1 MSTKV
6 DIDHLRKW
14 IGKIDNVTDYVTPI
28 VEQRYRATLNMD
40 IGNPKDGDP
49 VTSGLH
55 WMLGWNLVKND
66 ELGVDSHPA
75 LGEFLPPVPLPRRMW
90 AGSEIKV
97 LKPIRVGDKVIK
109 QSTVA
114 DIQVKEGRTGLLC
127 FVTAEYN
134 FLVNNE
140 VTINEKHNIV
150 YRDISKSGG
159 GSGYSKE
166 IPERADLSEKIF
178 MHPTILFRYSAIGF
192 VGHRIHYDHPYTV
205 NEENY
210 PGLIVHGPLQATYLL
225 RAAEKLMGKQVKSF
239 THKVMAPVFANSE
252 YIVGVDKMNDGSV
265 SCWGATK
272 EFGVTMSC
280 LLYTSPSP
288 RDLST
293 SRMPSSA

>member
-134 FLVNNE
+134 FLVNDE

-159 GSGYSKE
+159 GSGYSKD
-166 IPERADLSEKIF
+166 IPEKADLSEKIF

-225 RAAEKLMGKQVKSF
+225 RAAEKLMGKPVKSF
-239 THKVMAPVFANSE
+239 THKVMAPVFADSE
-252 YIVGVDKMNDGSV
+252 YMVGVDKMDNGSV

-272 EFGVTMSC
+272 EFGVTM
-280 LLYTSPSP
+280 
-288 RDLST
+288 R
-293 SRMPSSA
+293 AEAKF

>member
-1 MSTKV
+1 MSIKV

-40 IGNPKDGDP
+40 IRNPKDGDP

-127 FVTAEYN
+127 FVTAEYD
-134 FLVNNE
+134 FLVNDE

-159 GSGYSKE
+159 GSGYSKD
-166 IPERADLSEKIF
+166 IPEKADLSEKIF

-225 RAAEKLMGKQVKSF
+225 RAAEKLMGKPVKSF
-239 THKVMAPVFANSE
+239 THKVMAPVFAGSE
-252 YIVGVDKMNDGSV
+252 YMVGVDKMDDGSV

-272 EFGVTMSC
+272 EFGVTM
-280 LLYTSPSP
+280 
-288 RDLST
+288 R
-293 SRMPSSA
+293 AEAKF

>member
-97 LKPIRVGDKVIK
+97 LKPIRIGDKVIK

-134 FLVNNE
+134 FLVNDE

-252 YIVGVDKMNDGSV
+252 YMVGVDKMDDGSV

-272 EFGVTMSC
+272 EFGVTM
-280 LLYTSPSP
+280 
-288 RDLST
+288 R
-293 SRMPSSA
+293 AEAKF

>member
-134 FLVNNE
+134 FLVNDE

-159 GSGYSKE
+159 GSGYSKD
-166 IPERADLSEKIF
+166 IPEKADLSEKIF

-225 RAAEKLMGKQVKSF
+225 RAAEKLMGKPVKSF
-239 THKVMAPVFANSE
+239 THKVMAPVFADSE
-252 YIVGVDKMNDGSV
+252 YMVGVDKMDDGSV

-272 EFGVTMSC
+272 EFGVTMK
-280 LLYTSPSP
+280 
-288 RDLST
+288 
-293 SRMPSSA
+293 AEAKF

>member
-40 IGNPKDGDP
+40 IGNPKVGEP

-90 AGSEIKV
+90 AGSEIKA
-97 LKPIRVGDKVIK
+97 LKPIRVGDKVVK

-134 FLVNNE
+134 FLVNDE

-225 RAAEKLMGKQVKSF
+225 RAAEKVMEKQVKSF

-252 YIVGVDKMNDGSV
+252 YMVGVDKMDDGSV

-272 EFGVTMSC
+272 EFGVTM
-280 LLYTSPSP
+280 
-288 RDLST
+288 R
-293 SRMPSSA
+293 AEAKF

>member
-40 IGNPKDGDP
+40 IGNPKDGEP

-97 LKPIRVGDKVIK
+97 LKPIRVGDKVVK

-134 FLVNNE
+134 FLVSDE

-239 THKVMAPVFANSE
+239 THKVMAPVFANSV
-252 YIVGVDKMNDGSV
+252 YMVGVDKMNDGSV

-272 EFGVTMSC
+272 EFGVTM
-280 LLYTSPSP
+280 
-288 RDLST
+288 R
-293 SRMPSSA
+293 AEAKF

>member
-97 LKPIRVGDKVIK
+97 LKPIRVGDKVVK

-134 FLVNNE
+134 FLVNDE

-159 GSGYSKE
+159 GSGYSKD
-166 IPERADLSEKIF
+166 IPEKADLSEKIF

-225 RAAEKLMGKQVKSF
+225 RAAEKLMGKPVKSF
-239 THKVMAPVFANSE
+239 THKVMAPVFADSE
-252 YIVGVDKMNDGSV
+252 YMVGVDKMDDGSV

-272 EFGVTMSC
+272 EFGVTM
-280 LLYTSPSP
+280 
-288 RDLST
+288 R
-293 SRMPSSA
+293 AEAQF

>member
-134 FLVNNE
+134 FLVNDE

-159 GSGYSKE
+159 GSGYSKD
-166 IPERADLSEKIF
+166 IPEKADLSEKIF

-225 RAAEKLMGKQVKSF
+225 RAAEKLMGKPVKSF

-252 YIVGVDKMNDGSV
+252 YMVGVDKMDNGSV
-265 SCWGATK
+265 NCWGATK
-272 EFGVTMSC
+272 EFGVTM
-280 LLYTSPSP
+280 
-288 RDLST
+288 R
-293 SRMPSSA
+293 AEAKF

>member
-134 FLVNNE
+134 FLVNDE

-159 GSGYSKE
+159 GSGYSKD
-166 IPERADLSEKIF
+166 IPEKADLSEKIF

-225 RAAEKLMGKQVKSF
+225 RAAEKLMGKPVKSF

-252 YIVGVDKMNDGSV
+252 YIVGVDKMDDDSV

-272 EFGVTMSC
+272 EFGVTM
-280 LLYTSPSP
+280 
-288 RDLST
+288 R
-293 SRMPSSA
+293 AEAKF

>member
-134 FLVNNE
+134 FLVNDE

-159 GSGYSKE
+159 GSGYSKD
-166 IPERADLSEKIF
+166 IPEKADLSEKIF

-225 RAAEKLMGKQVKSF
+225 RAAEKLMGKPVKSF
-239 THKVMAPVFANSE
+239 THKVMAPVFADSE
-252 YIVGVDKMNDGSV
+252 YIVGVDKMDDGSV
-265 SCWGATK
+265 TCWGATK
-272 EFGVTMSC
+272 EFGVTM
-280 LLYTSPSP
+280 
-288 RDLST
+288 R
-293 SRMPSSA
+293 AEAKF

>member
-40 IGNPKDGDP
+40 IGNPKDGEP

-90 AGSEIKV
+90 AGSEIKA
-97 LKPIRVGDKVIK
+97 LKPIRVGDKVVK

-134 FLVNNE
+134 FLVNDE

-166 IPERADLSEKIF
+166 IPEKADLSEKIF

-252 YIVGVDKMNDGSV
+252 YMVGVDKMDDGSV

-272 EFGVTMSC
+272 EFGVTM
-280 LLYTSPSP
+280 
-288 RDLST
+288 R
-293 SRMPSSA
+293 AEAKF

>member
-40 IGNPKDGDP
+40 TGNPTDGDP

-134 FLVNNE
+134 FLVNDE

-159 GSGYSKE
+159 GSGYSKD
-166 IPERADLSEKIF
+166 IPEKADLSEKIF

-192 VGHRIHYDHPYTV
+192 VGHRIHYDHLYTV

-252 YIVGVDKMNDGSV
+252 YMVGVDKMDDGSV

-272 EFGVTMSC
+272 EFGVTM
-280 LLYTSPSP
+280 
-288 RDLST
+288 R
-293 SRMPSSA
+293 AVAKF

>member
-40 IGNPKDGDP
+40 IGNPKDGDS

-97 LKPIRVGDKVIK
+97 LKPIRVGDKVVK

-134 FLVNNE
+134 FLVNDE

-166 IPERADLSEKIF
+166 LPEKADLSEKIF

-192 VGHRIHYDHPYTV
+192 VGHRIHYDYPYTV

-225 RAAEKLMGKQVKSF
+225 RAAEKLMGKSVKTF

-252 YIVGVDKMNDGSV
+252 YMVGADKMDDSSV

-272 EFGVTMSC
+272 EYGVTM
-280 LLYTSPSP
+280 
-288 RDLST
+288 R
-293 SRMPSSA
+293 AEAKF

>member
-134 FLVNNE
+134 FLVNDE

-159 GSGYSKE
+159 GSGYSKD
-166 IPERADLSEKIF
+166 IPEKADLSEKIF

-252 YIVGVDKMNDGSV
+252 YMVGVDKMDDGSV

-272 EFGVTMSC
+272 EFGVTM
-280 LLYTSPSP
+280 
-288 RDLST
+288 R
-293 SRMPSSA
+293 AEAKF

>member
-14 IGKIDNVTDYVTPI
+14 IGKIDNVADYVTPI

-134 FLVNNE
+134 FLVNDE

-159 GSGYSKE
+159 GSGYSKD
-166 IPERADLSEKIF
+166 IPEKADLSEKIF

-225 RAAEKLMGKQVKSF
+225 RAAEKLMGKPVKSF

-252 YIVGVDKMNDGSV
+252 YIVGVDKMDDGSV

-272 EFGVTMSC
+272 EFGVTM
-280 LLYTSPSP
+280 
-288 RDLST
+288 R
-293 SRMPSSA
+293 AEAKF

>member
-14 IGKIDNVTDYVTPI
+14 IGKIDNVSDYVTPI

-97 LKPIRVGDKVIK
+97 LKPIRVGDKVVK

-134 FLVNNE
+134 FLVNDE

-225 RAAEKLMGKQVKSF
+225 RASEKLMGKQVKSF

-252 YIVGVDKMNDGSV
+252 YMVGVDKMDDGSV

-272 EFGVTMSC
+272 EFGVTM
-280 LLYTSPSP
+280 
-288 RDLST
+288 R
-293 SRMPSSA
+293 AEAKF

>member
-134 FLVNNE
+134 FLVNDE

-159 GSGYSKE
+159 GSGYSRD
-166 IPERADLSEKIF
+166 IPEKADLSEKIF

-225 RAAEKLMGKQVKSF
+225 RAAEKLMGKPVKSF
-239 THKVMAPVFANSE
+239 THKVMAPVFADSE
-252 YIVGVDKMNDGSV
+252 YMVGVDKMDDGSV

-272 EFGVTMSC
+272 EFGVTM
-280 LLYTSPSP
+280 
-288 RDLST
+288 R
-293 SRMPSSA
+293 AEAKF

>member
-1 MSTKV
+1 MCIRDRV

-40 IGNPKDGDP
+40 IGNPKDGEP

-97 LKPIRVGDKVIK
+97 LKPIRVGDKVVK

-134 FLVNNE
+134 FLVNDE

-166 IPERADLSEKIF
+166 IPEKADLSEKIF

-225 RAAEKLMGKQVKSF
+225 RAAEKLMGKPVKSF
-239 THKVMAPVFANSE
+239 THKVMAPVFADSE
-252 YIVGVDKMNDGSV
+252 YMVGVDKMDDGSV

-272 EFGVTMSC
+272 EFGVTM
-280 LLYTSPSP
+280 
-288 RDLST
+288 R
-293 SRMPSSA
+293 AEAKF

>member
-134 FLVNNE
+134 YLVNDE

-159 GSGYSKE
+159 GSGYSKD
-166 IPERADLSEKIF
+166 IPEKADLSEKIF

-225 RAAEKLMGKQVKSF
+225 RAAEKLMGKPVKSF

-252 YIVGVDKMNDGSV
+252 YIVGVDKIDDGSV

-272 EFGVTMSC
+272 EFGVTM
-280 LLYTSPSP
+280 
-288 RDLST
+288 R
-293 SRMPSSA
+293 AEAKF

>member
-134 FLVNNE
+134 FLVNDE

-159 GSGYSKE
+159 GSGYSKD
-166 IPERADLSEKIF
+166 IPEKADLSEKIF

-225 RAAEKLMGKQVKSF
+225 RAAEKLMGKPVKSF
-239 THKVMAPVFANSE
+239 THKVMAPVFADSE
-252 YIVGVDKMNDGSV
+252 YMVGVDKIDDGSV

-272 EFGVTMSC
+272 EFGVTM
-280 LLYTSPSP
+280 
-288 RDLST
+288 R
-293 SRMPSSA
+293 AEAKF

>member
-134 FLVNNE
+134 FLVNDE

-159 GSGYSKE
+159 GSGYSKD
-166 IPERADLSEKIF
+166 IPEKADLSEKIF

-225 RAAEKLMGKQVKSF
+225 RAAEKLMGKPVKSF
-239 THKVMAPVFANSE
+239 TQNVMAPVFADSE
-252 YIVGVDKMNDGSV
+252 YMVGVDKMDDGSV

-272 EFGVTMSC
+272 EFGVTM
-280 LLYTSPSP
+280 
-288 RDLST
+288 R
-293 SRMPSSA
+293 AEAKF

>member
-40 IGNPKDGDP
+40 IGNPKDGEP

-97 LKPIRVGDKVIK
+97 LKPIRVGDKVVK

-134 FLVNNE
+134 FLVNDE

-166 IPERADLSEKIF
+166 IPQKADLSEKIF

-239 THKVMAPVFANSE
+239 THKVMAPVFADSE
-252 YIVGVDKMNDGSV
+252 YMVGVDKMDDGSA

-272 EFGVTMSC
+272 EFGVTM
-280 LLYTSPSP
+280 
-288 RDLST
+288 R
-293 SRMPSSA
+293 AEAKF

>member
-40 IGNPKDGDP
+40 IGNPKDGEP

-97 LKPIRVGDKVIK
+97 LKPIRVGDKVVK

-134 FLVNNE
+134 FLVNDE

-252 YIVGVDKMNDGSV
+252 YIVGVDKMDDGSV

-272 EFGVTMSC
+272 EFGVTM
-280 LLYTSPSP
+280 
-288 RDLST
+288 R
-293 SRMPSSA
+293 AEAKF

>member
-97 LKPIRVGDKVIK
+97 LKPIRVGDKVVK

-134 FLVNNE
+134 FLVNDE

-159 GSGYSKE
+159 GSGYSKD
-166 IPERADLSEKIF
+166 IPEKADLSEKIF

-225 RAAEKLMGKQVKSF
+225 RAAEKLMGKPVKSF

-252 YIVGVDKMNDGSV
+252 YIV
-265 SCWGATK
+265 
-272 EFGVTMSC
+272 C

-288 RDLST
+288 RDVVP

>member
-40 IGNPKDGDP
+40 IGNPKHGEP

-97 LKPIRVGDKVIK
+97 LKPIRVGDKVVK

-134 FLVNNE
+134 FLVNDE

-159 GSGYSKE
+159 GSGYSKK

-252 YIVGVDKMNDGSV
+252 YMVGVDKMDDGSV

-272 EFGVTMSC
+272 EFGVTM
-280 LLYTSPSP
+280 
-288 RDLST
+288 R
-293 SRMPSSA
+293 AEAKF

>member
-14 IGKIDNVTDYVTPI
+14 IGKIDNVTDFVTPI

-134 FLVNNE
+134 FLVNDE

-159 GSGYSKE
+159 GSGYSKD
-166 IPERADLSEKIF
+166 IPEKAHLSEKIF

-225 RAAEKLMGKQVKSF
+225 RAAEKLMGKPVKSF

-252 YIVGVDKMNDGSV
+252 YIVGVDKIDNSSV

-272 EFGVTMSC
+272 EFGVTM
-280 LLYTSPSP
+280 
-288 RDLST
+288 R
-293 SRMPSSA
+293 AEAKF

>member
-114 DIQVKEGRTGLLC
+114 DIQVKKGRTGLLC

-134 FLVNNE
+134 FLVNDE

-159 GSGYSKE
+159 GSGYSKD
-166 IPERADLSEKIF
+166 IPEKADLSEKIF

-225 RAAEKLMGKQVKSF
+225 RAAEKLMGKPVKSF
-239 THKVMAPVFANSE
+239 THKVMAPVFADSE
-252 YIVGVDKMNDGSV
+252 YMVGVDKMDDGSA

-272 EFGVTMSC
+272 EFGVTM
-280 LLYTSPSP
+280 
-288 RDLST
+288 R
-293 SRMPSSA
+293 AEAKF

>member
-1 MSTKV
+1 MSSKV

-40 IGNPKDGDP
+40 IGNPQDGEP

-97 LKPIRVGDKVIK
+97 LKPIRVGDKVVK

-134 FLVNNE
+134 FLVNDE

-166 IPERADLSEKIF
+166 IPEKADLSEKIF

-252 YIVGVDKMNDGSV
+252 YMVGVDKMDDGSV

-272 EFGVTMSC
+272 EFGVTM
-280 LLYTSPSP
+280 
-288 RDLST
+288 R
-293 SRMPSSA
+293 AEAKF

>member
-134 FLVNNE
+134 FLVNDE

-159 GSGYSKE
+159 GSGYSKD
-166 IPERADLSEKIF
+166 IPEKADLSEKIF

-225 RAAEKLMGKQVKSF
+225 RAAEKLMGKPVKSF

-252 YIVGVDKMNDGSV
+252 YMVGVDKMNDGSV

-272 EFGVTMSC
+272 EFGVTM
-280 LLYTSPSP
+280 
-288 RDLST
+288 R
-293 SRMPSSA
+293 AEAKF

>member
-40 IGNPKDGDP
+40 LGNPKDGEP

-97 LKPIRVGDKVIK
+97 LNPIRVGDKVVK

-134 FLVNNE
+134 FLVNDE

-252 YIVGVDKMNDGSV
+252 YMVGVDKMDDGSV

-272 EFGVTMSC
+272 EFGVTM
-280 LLYTSPSP
+280 
-288 RDLST
+288 R
-293 SRMPSSA
+293 AEAKF

>member
-90 AGSEIKV
+90 AGIQIKV

-134 FLVNNE
+134 FLVNDE

-159 GSGYSKE
+159 GSGYSKD
-166 IPERADLSEKIF
+166 IPEKADLSEKIF

-225 RAAEKLMGKQVKSF
+225 RAAEKLMGKPVKSF
-239 THKVMAPVFANSE
+239 THKVMAPVFADSE
-252 YIVGVDKMNDGSV
+252 YMVGVDKMDDGSV

-272 EFGVTMSC
+272 EFGVTM
-280 LLYTSPSP
+280 
-288 RDLST
+288 R
-293 SRMPSSA
+293 AEAKF

>member
-134 FLVNNE
+134 FLVNDE

-159 GSGYSKE
+159 GSGYSKD
-166 IPERADLSEKIF
+166 IPEKADLSEKIF

-225 RAAEKLMGKQVKSF
+225 RAAEKLMGKPVKSF
-239 THKVMAPVFANSE
+239 THKVMAPVFADSE
-252 YIVGVDKMNDGSV
+252 SMVGVDKMDDGSV

-272 EFGVTMSC
+272 EFGVTM
-280 LLYTSPSP
+280 
-288 RDLST
+288 R
-293 SRMPSSA
+293 AEAKF

>member
-40 IGNPKDGDP
+40 IGNPKDGEP

-97 LKPIRVGDKVIK
+97 LKPIKVGDKVVK

-134 FLVNNE
+134 FLVNDE

-252 YIVGVDKMNDGSV
+252 YMVGVDKIDDGSV

-272 EFGVTMSC
+272 EFGVTM
-280 LLYTSPSP
+280 
-288 RDLST
+288 R
-293 SRMPSSA
+293 AEAKF

>member
-40 IGNPKDGDP
+40 IGNPQDGEP

-97 LKPIRVGDKVIK
+97 LKPIRVGDKVVK

-134 FLVNNE
+134 FLVNDE

-159 GSGYSKE
+159 GSGYSKD
-166 IPERADLSEKIF
+166 IPEKADLSEKIF

-252 YIVGVDKMNDGSV
+252 YMVGVDKMDDGSV

-272 EFGVTMSC
+272 EFGVTM
-280 LLYTSPSP
+280 
-288 RDLST
+288 R
-293 SRMPSSA
+293 AEAKF

>member
-40 IGNPKDGDP
+40 IGNPKHGEP

-97 LKPIRVGDKVIK
+97 LKPIRVGDKVVK

-134 FLVNNE
+134 FLVNDE

-210 PGLIVHGPLQATYLL
+210 HGLIVHGPLQATYLL

-252 YIVGVDKMNDGSV
+252 YMVGVDKMDDGSV

-272 EFGVTMSC
+272 EFGVTM
-280 LLYTSPSP
+280 
-288 RDLST
+288 R
-293 SRMPSSA
+293 AEAKF

>member
-40 IGNPKDGDP
+40 IGNPKDGEP

-97 LKPIRVGDKVIK
+97 LKPIRVGDKVVK

-134 FLVNNE
+134 FLVNDE

-159 GSGYSKE
+159 GSGYSKD
-166 IPERADLSEKIF
+166 IPEKADLSEKIF

-225 RAAEKLMGKQVKSF
+225 RAAEKLMCKPVKSF

-252 YIVGVDKMNDGSV
+252 YMVGVDKMDDGSV

-272 EFGVTMSC
+272 EFGVTM
-280 LLYTSPSP
+280 
-288 RDLST
+288 R
-293 SRMPSSA
+293 AEAKF

>member
-109 QSTVA
+109 QSTLA

-134 FLVNNE
+134 FLVNDE

-159 GSGYSKE
+159 GSGYSKD
-166 IPERADLSEKIF
+166 IPEKADLSEKIF

-225 RAAEKLMGKQVKSF
+225 RAAEKLMGKPVKSF
-239 THKVMAPVFANSE
+239 THKVMAPVFADSE
-252 YIVGVDKMNDGSV
+252 YMVGVDKMDDGSV

-272 EFGVTMSC
+272 EFGVTM
-280 LLYTSPSP
+280 
-288 RDLST
+288 R
-293 SRMPSSA
+293 AEAKF

>member
-40 IGNPKDGDP
+40 VGNPEDGDP

-134 FLVNNE
+134 FLVNDE

-159 GSGYSKE
+159 GSGYSKD
-166 IPERADLSEKIF
+166 IPEKADLSEKIF

-225 RAAEKLMGKQVKSF
+225 RAAEKLMGKPVKSF
-239 THKVMAPVFANSE
+239 THKVMAPVFADSE
-252 YIVGVDKMNDGSV
+252 YMVGVDKMDDGSV

-272 EFGVTMSC
+272 EFGVTM
-280 LLYTSPSP
+280 
-288 RDLST
+288 R
-293 SRMPSSA
+293 AEAKF

>member
-134 FLVNNE
+134 FLVNDE

-159 GSGYSKE
+159 GSGYSKD
-166 IPERADLSEKIF
+166 IPEKADLSEKIF

-225 RAAEKLMGKQVKSF
+225 RAAEKFMGKPVKSF
-239 THKVMAPVFANSE
+239 THKVMAPVFADSE
-252 YIVGVDKMNDGSV
+252 YMVGVDKMDDGSV

-272 EFGVTMSC
+272 EFGVTM
-280 LLYTSPSP
+280 
-288 RDLST
+288 R
-293 SRMPSSA
+293 AEAKF